1 MSDNKKIR
9 VTELDFDQIK
19 ENFKNYLK
27 GQQEFTD
34 YNLDSSAL
42 SVILDVLAYNTHYN
56 AIYANLIANEMFLD
70 SASKRNSVVSLAKQ
84 LGYTPQS
91 VRAARASLDL
101 FVIPQGSP
109 SSIFLPKLQPFTT
122 IKDGR
127 TYTFYNKDSRVIV
140 PVGNVYVFNDLEIIE
155 GTPLSVAFEVEN
167 GTRFVIANSNVDLST
182 LTVEVQESADNVEK
196 TNFVRATSI
205 NNIRGDSPVFYV
217 QEIYDGLY
225 EIKFGDGVIGKPVVP
240 GNIVRLNYF
249 VTNGDRA
256 NSAKQ
261 FTFEGSVDTPA
272 EFVLILRDEATGGA
286 QVESIESIKF
296 RAPLAFATQNRAVTA
311 EDYKNIILTSY
322 PDVDAV
328 SVWGGEDNDPPV
340 FGRVFLSIKPKSGEI
355 LTEDQKLILRRDI
368 LGRKGVIGIE
378 PIFIDPEYLYLTVST
393 IFFYDPAS
401 TNKTEPNLLADV
413 RTTIQE
419 YNQNELEQFGGAFRY
434 SKLLRDIDNADTSI
448 SNNRTTISMY
458 KEFTILSE
466 APLNYIVGFGNSI
479 IPGTVITTAIR
490 IPGDSTD
497 FYLQDD
503 TAGNILLFTV
513 VNGERV
519 FRGTPVG
526 FIDYLSGTMAL
537 QNFSFSLSTGEAR
550 VYATPRESDIAAI
563 KNQLLRIRD
572 EDIFVQAVPVN
583 RFNNNIRTV

>member
-27 GQQEFTD
+27 GQREFSD

-91 VRAARASLDL
+91 VRSSRAVIDL
-101 FVIPQGSP
+101 FAIPQGTP

-127 TYTFYNKDSRVIV
+127 TFTFYNKESRVVV
-140 PVGNVYVFNDLEIIE
+140 PVGNVYVFNDLELIE
-155 GTPLSVAFEVEN
+155 GTPLSVTYEVDIA
-167 GTRFVIANSNVDLST
+167 TRFIIANPNVDLST
-182 LTVEVQESADNVEK
+182 LTIEVQESSDNIEK
-196 TNFVRATSI
+196 TSYVRATSI
-205 NNIRGDSPVFYV
+205 NNIRADTPVFYV
-217 QEIYDGLY
+217 QEVYDGLY
-225 EIKFGDGVIGKPVVP
+225 EIKFGDGVIGKPVIP
-240 GNIVRLNYF
+240 GNVVRINYF
-249 VTNGDRA
+249 VSNADLS

-261 FTFEGSVDTPA
+261 FTFEGSVDVPS
-272 EFVLILRDEATGGA
+272 EYVLILKDEATGGA
-286 QVESIESIKF
+286 QIENIESIKF

-328 SVWGGEDNDPPV
+328 SVWGGEDNEPPV

-355 LTEDQKLILRRDI
+355 LTEDQKLVLRRDI

-378 PIFIDPEYLYLTVST
+378 PIFIDPEYLYLTLST
-393 IFFYDPAS
+393 IFFYDPSS
-401 TNKTEPNLLADV
+401 TTKGEPNLLADV
-413 RTTIQE
+413 RTTIQN
-419 YNQNELEQFGGAFRY
+419 YNEKELEQFGSAFKY
-434 SKLLRDIDNADTSI
+434 SKMLRDIDEADTSI
-448 SNNRTTISMY
+448 SNNRTTLTMY

-466 APLNYIVGFGNSI
+466 TPLNYIIGFGNSI
-479 IPGTVITTAIR
+479 IPGTVISTAIR
-490 IPGDSTD
+490 VPGDSTD

-526 FIDYLSGTMAL
+526 FIDYLSGTIAL
-537 QNFSFSLSTGEAR
+537 QNFSFSLSTGDAR
-550 VYATPRESDIAAI
+550 IYATPRESDIAAI